1 VGWVLVPLAFVLA
14 LLAGGLGGATGY
26 LIAQRE
32 DSGVLDGRVDLPASA
47 TEPVERP
54 ADSVAGVAG
63 RLLPS
68 VVSIRVRGA
77 DEAGTGSGFVIR
89 DDGYIVTNNHVVRGA
104 GDAGEIVVRFG
115 DNRSAPARVVGRS
128 ARYDLA
134 VLKVSA
140 RNLAVVEFADSDQVA
155 VGDPVIAIGSPLG
168 LSGTV
173 TSGIVSALDRP
184 VSAGGSEVAEPASFI
199 NAIQT
204 DAAINP
210 GNSGGPLVD
219 GRGRVVGV
227 NTAIA
232 TLGRGLGG
240 QGGSIGLGFA
250 IPMNQAKRTAEEI
263 IRTGSA
269 SYPIIGVRP
278 DELFTG
284 DGARIR
290 RDTANGQPP
299 VTPGGP
305 AEKAGLRPGD
315 VITKVGDKAVSGAEE
330 LVVAISAHA
339 PGETVSIT
347 FQRDGRERSVSVVL
361 GSLKG

>member
-1 VGWVLVPLAFVLA
+1 
-14 LLAGGLGGATGY
+14 
-26 LIAQRE
+26 
-32 DSGVLDGRVDLPASA
+32 
-47 TEPVERP
+47 VERP

-68 VVSIRVRGA
+68 VVSIRVRGE
-77 DEAGTGSGFVIR
+77 DETGTGSGFVIR

-104 GDAGEIVVRFG
+104 GDAGEIVVRLG
-115 DNRSAPARVVGRS
+115 DNRSVPARVVGRS

-184 VSAGGSEVAEPASFI
+184 VSAGGSEAAEPASFI

-278 DELFTG
+278 DQFFTG

-290 RDTANGQPP
+290 RDTANGEPP

-315 VITKVGDKAVSGAEE
+315 VITKVGDKPVSGAEE

-361 GSLKG
+361 GSSKG